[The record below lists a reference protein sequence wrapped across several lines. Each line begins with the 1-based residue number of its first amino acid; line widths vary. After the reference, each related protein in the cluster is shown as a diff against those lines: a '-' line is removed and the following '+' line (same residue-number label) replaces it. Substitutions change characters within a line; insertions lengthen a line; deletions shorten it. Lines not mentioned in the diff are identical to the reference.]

1 MNISII
7 KFGQQLRGGEYHPHK
22 HTFGAFCGAM
32 CKDLTRYTDFVSTS
46 TRTKV
51 YRQREFDTIRRSF
64 ESIYEFEMMGGFGV
78 YSYFNGLYFLEMWT
92 NTSRDFILE
101 KFQCIGVDDFLHF
114 VDARHQFD
122 SRCIVDKVQQ
132 HFDSID

>member
-46 TRTKV
+46 TTTKV
-51 YRQREFDTIRRSF
+51 YHQREFDTIRRSF
-64 ESIYEFEMMGGFGV
+64 ESIYEFEMMGGV
-78 YSYFNGLYFLEMWT
+78 WCL
-92 NTSRDFILE
+92 FI
-101 KFQCIGVDDFLHF
+101 FQWIVFSGN
-114 VDARHQFD
+114 
-122 SRCIVDKVQQ
+122 VDK
-132 HFDSID
+132 HIP